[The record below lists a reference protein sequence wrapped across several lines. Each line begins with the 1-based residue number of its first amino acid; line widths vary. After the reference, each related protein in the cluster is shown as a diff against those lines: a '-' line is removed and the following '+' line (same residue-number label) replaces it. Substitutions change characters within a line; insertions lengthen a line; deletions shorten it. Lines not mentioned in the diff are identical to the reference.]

1 MKELDYGL
9 KYSVGLCM
17 EPLPFYNVA
26 LTSSFASLTLT
37 TVVLESRDSSTIS
50 RTFLFGP
57 KVSSIENN
65 KRKRRL
71 FMKKNT
77 LKKCA
82 ALVTTAALSLSI
94 LAGCNASPKQ
104 VEAKTNQK
112 PILIQGP
119 MPIEAENFAKRLK
132 NVKEEKSGTFVFYKG
147 TVDNYPVIVAKT
159 GKGMENTAAATAVA
173 IEKYKPIA
181 IINQGTSGGHDPNL
195 NVFDIVLGK
204 QVANIGSLKTTNMDE
219 NQGIEPTKWISM
231 DLMAS
236 EGSAG
241 EDPNA
246 EKIRYYEGDKD
257 LLAAANA
264 VKDTY
269 TKGKVVEGT
278 IGSADVWNNEVD
290 RIKWFHTK
298 YGTSVEEMEGAAA
311 AQIAKAYNVPFLGIR
326 VLSNNKTNGGKY
338 NPNTA
343 AANQE
348 YVYEVVKKYIA
359 SMPNK

>member
-1 MKELDYGL
+1 M
-9 KYSVGLCM
+9 
-17 EPLPFYNVA
+17 
-26 LTSSFASLTLT
+26 
-37 TVVLESRDSSTIS
+37 
-50 RTFLFGP
+50 
-57 KVSSIENN
+57 
-65 KRKRRL
+65 
-71 FMKKNT
+71 
-77 LKKCA
+77 LKKYTL
-82 ALVTTAALSLSI
+82 LVAITVLLISVF
-94 LAGCNASPKQ
+94 AGCSSASQ
-104 VEAKTNQK
+104 NKTEQEK
-112 PILIQGP
+112 AQQPIIIQGP
-119 MPIEAENFAKRLK
+119 MPIEAEKFAKRLE

-147 TVDNYPVIVAKT
+147 TLDNYPVIVAKT

-173 IEKYKPIA
+173 IEKYNPIA
-181 IINQGTSGGHDPNL
+181 IINQGTAGGHDPSL

-204 QVANIGSLKTTNMDE
+204 RVTNLGALKTANMDE
-219 NQGIEPTKWISM
+219 KQGIDPTKWKPM

-264 VKDTY
+264 VKDKY

-311 AQIAKAYNVPFLGIR
+311 AQIAEAYDVAFLGIR
-326 VLSNNKTNGGKY
+326 VLSNNKVNGGKY

-359 SMPNK
+359 TISSK